1 MRIHDLWYKNAVI
14 YALDVE
20 SFQDGNGDGIG
31 DFEGLTQRLAY
42 LAGLGVTCIW
52 LHPFYASPRRDDGYD
67 VADYYSVDPRFGT
80 LGDFVEFSHQAATFG
95 MRIVIDLVI
104 NHTSDQHPW
113 FQAARSDPQSKYYD
127 YYVWS
132 KDRPANI
139 TDGIV
144 FPGHQKSIWSFDQKA
159 KAWYYHRFYDFQPD
173 LNFANPA
180 VQAEIQKIL
189 GFWLELGVSG
199 FRVDAVPFLI
209 ELKGPE
215 QGDGTKDYRY
225 LEILRQFLM
234 WRARDAIVLGEAN
247 VELHELLEYFG
258 NGDRMQMLLN
268 FMVNQH
274 LFNSLAQEEATPLMR
289 ALESLPKLPETAQW
303 GSFLRNHDEI
313 DLGRLTDAERRR
325 AFEVFGPDPNMQL
338 YDRGVRRRLA
348 PMLNNDPRRLKL
360 AYSLMLTLPGTPVL
374 RYGDEIGMGDDLSLP
389 ERHAI
394 RTPMQWTTEPNAG
407 FSSAPPERLIRPVI
421 GDGEYGSQTVSV
433 EVQQRDPNS
442 LLNTVERLIRLR
454 KEHPEFGFGEWSV
467 IDTGLPAIF
476 ALRAEWN
483 QNVTVAVHNL
493 SRVPCKVSLALP
505 DKEAE
510 RLVDTLPGAGSA
522 ELKDGVCAIELE
534 PYGFR
539 WLKVVRSN
547 VPAGKDQRQ
556 RAKDAAAGQS
566 QGQPR
571 RSK

>member
-1 MRIHDLWYKNAVI
+1 MRFHDLWYKNAVI

-80 LGDFVEFSHQAATFG
+80 LGDFVEFSRQAATFG
-95 MRIVIDLVI
+95 MRIVVDLVI
-104 NHTSDQHPW
+104 NHTSNEHPW
-113 FQAARSDPQSKYYD
+113 FQAARSDPQSKYRD

-132 KDRPANI
+132 KERPANV

-144 FPGHQKSIWSFDQKA
+144 FPGHQKSIWTLDRRA

-215 QGDGTKDYRY
+215 QGPGTKDYGY
-225 LEILRQFLM
+225 LELLRQFLM

-268 FMVNQH
+268 FMANQH

-289 ALESLPKLPETAQW
+289 ALQSLPKLPETAQW

-325 AFEVFGPDPNMQL
+325 AFEAFGPDPNMQL

-389 ERHAI
+389 ERNAI

-407 FSSAPPERLIRPVI
+407 FSSAPPERLERPVI
-421 GDGEYGSQTVSV
+421 SDGEYGYQTVSV
-433 EVQQRDPNS
+433 EAQQRDPNS

-483 QNVTVAVHNL
+483 QNVTVALHNL
-493 SRVPCKVSLALP
+493 ANVPCTVPLELP
-505 DKEAE
+505 DKDAE
-510 RLVDTLPGAGSA
+510 WLVDTLPGAGSA
-522 ELKDGVCAIELE
+522 ELKDGACELDLE
-534 PYGFR
+534 PYEFR
-539 WLKVVRSN
+539 WLKVVRN
-547 VPAGKDQRQ
+547 KAPAGKKQRQ
-556 RAKDAAAGQS
+556 RAKDAATGQS
-566 QGQPR
+566 RGQRR
-571 RSK
+571 RSR